1 MALWLVASQL
11 LYDDFIGGEMTSYPI
26 TLLRISC
33 VATTENYTGIGHDC
47 SPDPSFN
54 SKSLCCLPEVGLL
67 QWRCNYRAHS
77 SQCSVLAA
85 SADKTCNTFAQVIRI
100 IRKFCFGRNFLGSWS
115 HFNRVLSRIYHLGEN
130 SQVAEGDELP
140 RKGGGVP
147 GALWDTILRN
157 ITVCAPTSTRLNDF
171 SEIVTYILQW

>member
-11 LYDDFIGGEMTSYPI
+11 LYDDFVGGEMTSYPGCLSPHNGIQWSPI

-47 SPDPSFN
+47 NPDPSFN
-54 SKSLCCLPEVGLL
+54 AKSLCCLPEVGLL

-85 SADKTCNTFAQVIRI
+85 SADKTWNTFAQVIRI
-100 IRKFCFGRNFLGSWS
+100 IRKFRFGRNFLGSWS

-147 GALWDTILRN
+147 GAY
-157 ITVCAPTSTRLNDF
+157 PPSF
-171 SEIVTYILQW
+171 F